1 MSRAGMFHPFLKD
14 KDVKIVGVQ
23 AAGEGVHTDKHC
35 ATLVLGTPGVLH
47 GTRTMLLQDPEG
59 QIKSTHS
66 ISAGLDYPGVGP
78 EHAWLLES
86 KRAEYVAVSDEQAL
100 EGFKELTRKE
110 GLMPALETSHAVYYA
125 IQLAKT
131 MKPGQIILVCMSG
144 RADKDMGTLA
154 SALGVSL
161 T

>member
-1 MSRAGMFHPFLKD
+1 
-14 KDVKIVGVQ
+14 
-23 AAGEGVHTDKHC
+23 
-35 ATLVLGTPGVLH
+35 
-47 GTRTMLLQDPEG
+47 MLLQDPEG

-110 GLMPALETSHAVYYA
+110 GLMPALETSHAVYHA

-131 MKPGQIILVCMSG
+131 MKPDQIILVCMSG
-144 RADKDMGTLA
+144 RADKDMGTLSA
-154 SALGVSL
+154 ALGVTL
-161 T
+161 H

>member
-1 MSRAGMFHPFLKD
+1 M
-14 KDVKIVGVQ
+14 
-23 AAGEGVHTDKHC
+23 HTDKHC
-35 ATLVLGTPGVLH
+35 ATLIKGTPGVLH
-47 GTRTMLLQDPEG
+47 GTRTMLLQDTEG
-59 QIKSTHS
+59 QIQGTHS

-100 EGFKELTRKE
+100 EGFKKLTRTE

-125 IQLAKT
+125 IQLAPT
-131 MKPGQIILVCMSG
+131 MKPDQILLVCMSG

-154 SALGVSL
+154 KALDVTL
-161 T
+161 Q